1 MEETMEYSNIIYEKK
16 DSIATITLNRPQVLN
31 AISPQLLLELEEAL
45 KDVASDDTIGVVVL
59 TGSGRAFSS
68 GVDIKGMGSQDSSVA
83 SRRRLALEVIEA
95 IENLD
100 KPVIAAVNGHCLTG
114 ALELATACDL
124 IVASENATFGDTHA
138 RWGLTPTWGGSQ
150 RLPRIVGAMKAK
162 EMVFTCDMLTAKE
175 AQQIGLVNRV
185 VAPEKLDEAV
195 QELANKLLANSRAS
209 IRIQKSL
216 INRGLRLDYA
226 SGLKMAEEESP
237 GATSDSASRL
247 QSFRDK
253 TWDKASAKKTG
264 QKRE

>member
-1 MEETMEYSNIIYEKK
+1 MKHSTIIYEKK
-16 DSIATITLNRPQVLN
+16 DRIAKITLNRPQVLN

-45 KDVASDDTIGVVVL
+45 KDIANDDTVRVVVL
-59 TGSGRAFSS
+59 TGAGQAFSA
-68 GVDIKGMGSQDSSVA
+68 GVDIKGMDESRPDSSVA
-83 SRRRLALEVIEA
+83 TRKRLAMEVIEA
-95 IENLD
+95 IESLG
-100 KPVIAAVNGHCLTG
+100 KPVIAAVNGYCLTG

-138 RWGLTPTWGGSQ
+138 RWGLIPVWGGSQ
-150 RLPRIVGAMKAK
+150 RLPRLIGPAKAK

-175 AQQIGLVNRV
+175 AEQIGLVNKV

-195 QELANKLLANSRAS
+195 QELAGKILANSQES

-216 INRGLRLDYA
+216 MNRGLRLNYA
-226 SGLKMAEEESP
+226 SALRMAEEEAP

-253 TWDKASAKKTG
+253 TWDKASAKQT
-264 QKRE
+264 EESN